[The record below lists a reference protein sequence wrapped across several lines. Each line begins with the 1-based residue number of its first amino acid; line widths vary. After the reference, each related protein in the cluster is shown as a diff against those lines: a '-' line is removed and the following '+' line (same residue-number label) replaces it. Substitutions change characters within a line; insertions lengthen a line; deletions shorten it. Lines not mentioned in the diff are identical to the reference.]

1 MTPLLWSS
9 GSVSPTM
16 KANRNARRES
26 NDRAEVGIGT
36 MIVFIAAVIVAAIA
50 AAVLVNTAGNLQRKA
65 QETGDE
71 TTQEVSGNIFLRDTI
86 GEDDDNDDKT
96 DHVAFYVA
104 LAPGADPI
112 DFNQTIL
119 RWQHEANHTSLS
131 NEDTQSCTEAN
142 TPFDNNDGG
151 GTNEFCVELLEQASE
166 DGDRYLLSP
175 GDLVK
180 VHVFLSDDQAGNEQ
194 DIDTRTEVS
203 VRFMPDAGAP
213 TEASFATPGSYGGD
227 TYVSLT

>member
-1 MTPLLWSS
+1 
-9 GSVSPTM
+9 M

-71 TTQEVSGNIFLRDTI
+71 TTQEVSGNLFLRDVI
-86 GEDDDNDDKT
+86 GEDDGTGTTDNT

-104 LAPGADPI
+104 LAPGANPV
-112 DFNQTIL
+112 DFNQTVL
-119 RWQHEANHTSLS
+119 RWQHEEFHKSLTTQ
-131 NEDTQSCTEAN
+131 DTDTCTEGN
-142 TPFDNNDGG
+142 TDFGSD
-151 GTNEFCVELLEQASE
+151 EYCVELLEQASS
-166 DGDRYLLSP
+166 DGSRYLLSS

-180 VHVFLSDDQAGNEQ
+180 VHVFLDEGASPAE
-194 DIDTRTEVS
+194 DIDTREEVNA
-203 VRFMPDAGAP
+203 RFMPDAGSP
-213 TEASFATPGSYGGD
+213 TEASFSTPGSYGGD
-227 TYVSLT
+227 QYVSLN